1 MSIQG
6 RILFKDGKK
15 EVDLRRTNAFGI
27 FQVDTETN
35 SNHPLATYSYYKNG
49 RLLYQT
55 EIFSGETEQ
64 NNLFFIY
71 LFMVVVGIY
80 ALIKWANNWRKRK
93 YINAQIKNTLL

>member
-55 EIFSGETEQ
+55 EILSGGAER
-64 NNLFFIY
+64 NSLFFFY
-71 LFMVVVGIY
+71 LLMVVVGIY
-80 ALIKWANNWRKRK
+80 ALIQWANNWRKRK
-93 YINAQIKNTLL
+93 SINAPIKNILL